1 MIQKEGFT
9 IIELI
14 VVIAIIAVLAAIVL
28 VNVTTYINK
37 ARNAAVR
44 GNMATLLTNAAT
56 YFDQNSGKF
65 GSDFKANATIG
76 CGWTVTTGP
85 NSPIQIAVASANGTN
100 ITTTVA
106 ITCVGDTA
114 SQAWCGS
121 AATLAQSSPT
131 LAASTFCVDSTG
143 YKGVLVSG
151 KCTGT
156 TYTCQ

>member
-1 MIQKEGFT
+1 MNKQKGFT

-37 ARNAAVR
+37 GKNAAVR
-44 GNMATLLTNAAT
+44 GNMATLLTNAAA
-56 YFDQNSGKF
+56 YFDQNTGKF
-65 GSDFKANATIG
+65 GSDFIAEAKIG
-76 CGWTVTTGP
+76 CGTG
-85 NSPIQIAVASANGTN
+85 SPIQLAVGAANGATAP
-100 ITTTVA
+100 A

-121 AATLAQSSPT
+121 TPTLAQTSPT
-131 LAASTFCVDSTG
+131 VAASTFCVDSTG